1 MLCAAIEKKEKSWSA
16 TRADFPKLTVNIT
29 RSKVELNSPPI
40 ANSSTYTH
48 SIHAYIQCNPSSI
61 RVYVNGNSRRNADAA
76 FQKHNHWDILARISH
91 YDPLG
96 DKNNQPPR
104 EVCHLKTARI
114 GVFSPRS
121 NEKWAFC
128 RLRHACR
135 VVLVPCRPPGRYD
148 HRRSGLE
155 LHGGKDASSFSKDSD
170 RTELHV
176 DPGHIYVPLCLPA
189 CCVVVQLAMSP
200 VSRYADVGKIADQ
213 LRKSLLSMDR
223 KAVT

>member
-1 MLCAAIEKKEKSWSA
+1 MLTEI
-16 TRADFPKLTVNIT
+16 ADAMQMQHFRNIT
-29 RSKVELNSPPI
+29 TETFLRGSRITTPSGIKRSTTTGS
-40 ANSSTYTH
+40 
-48 SIHAYIQCNPSSI
+48 
-61 RVYVNGNSRRNADAA
+61 
-76 FQKHNHWDILARISH
+76 
-91 YDPLG
+91 
-96 DKNNQPPR
+96 
-104 EVCHLKTARI
+104 CHLKTARI

-148 HRRSGLE
+148 HRSSGLE